1 MATEKNWKQ
10 LLADVLRVHK
20 DIGGKF
26 TGKIEINLNDG
37 GVSKVY
43 ITNKEIK

>member
-1 MATEKNWKQ
+1 MASEKTWKQ
-10 LLADVLRVHK
+10 RLSDILRESR
-20 DIGGKF
+20 DIGDKF

-43 ITNKEIK
+43 ITNKELK